1 MNDPVSPGRYKKVLV
16 IDDDEVD
23 VFITRR
29 LLQSAKFAEEIVLKN
44 SIAGALLYLEDLIR
58 NSYNLPEIIFLDLNM
73 PGEDS
78 FDFLEQL
85 RQIRSLIG
93 VNFRVLILTSVTEQF
108 KKNPGKESYSI
119 VEGVIEKPLK
129 PDTLANI

>member
-1 MNDPVSPGRYKKVLV
+1 MNNPFTPARYKKVLV

-23 VFITRR
+23 LFITKR
-29 LLQSAKFAEEIVLKN
+29 LLQSALFANEIVLKK
-44 SIAGALLYLEDLIR
+44 SIAEALEYIANLIR
-58 NSYNLPEIIFLDLNM
+58 DSEDLPEIIFLDLNM

-85 RQIRSLIG
+85 RQIKALIG
-93 VNFRVLILTSVTEQF
+93 VHFRVLILTNVTDRFQ
-108 KKNPGKESYSI
+108 KKQGKENYSI

-129 PDTLANI
+129 PDTLENI